1 MKKIFILALLL
12 VIGIYLSLHYF
23 INQWVRGQYTP
34 ENYALMRECLDN
46 TLDAPPEWFAEV
58 KYGQELIEQGNHLD
72 IMYDNLDLQVYT
84 FDIIT
89 KILQGDPIK
98 KDEWIQIHQDVASMR
113 DYTDKLIAYTQ
124 RPDYELSAL
133 VESPSL
139 ISSTEKPNYL
149 MLQIASKA
157 LQLRTY
163 STAKTG
169 TWREAFEANLASHR
183 MTQRRSNINL
193 ISHLIAVA
201 IQEMSCHYTA
211 WLIQRCD
218 DDSVLSKAF
227 DELKA
232 LDQKVNLNALDHILA
247 LNIITR
253 LHSVKKDHPG
263 IDMTPGK
270 TGYFY
275 FQQLS
280 DYSLEEMKK
289 MPKEHYTQTNLPSAT
304 VLSMWKTMG
313 FGKQVTE
320 MIFSVSMP
328 NILNARFRE
337 RNATA
342 RYQAML
348 LSLASKLYQ
357 MNKGVHPQKFN
368 DLMPDYFEEEIYDPF
383 VEDGVTKPY
392 AFDAS
397 KKMFYSI
404 GPDKKDD
411 LNKIP
416 YDPSNGLISRGDIST
431 Y

>member
-1 MKKIFILALLL
+1 MKKILVFALLL
-12 VIGIYLSLHYF
+12 VIGIYFGLHYL

-34 ENYALMRECLDN
+34 ENYAVMRECLDN
-46 TLDAPPEWFAEV
+46 TLDVPPEWFADTD
-58 KYGQELIEQGNHLD
+58 YDQGLIQQSNDLS
-72 IMYDNLDLQVYT
+72 IIYQNLDLQKYA

-89 KILQGDPIK
+89 KILKGDAISQEQW
-98 KDEWIQIHQDVASMR
+98 DVIHQDVESMR
-113 DYTDKLIAYTQ
+113 AYTDKLMAYTK

-133 VESPSL
+133 AEIPSYY
-139 ISSTEKPNYL
+139 SASRSPNYL

-163 STAKTG
+163 SAAKSG
-169 TWREAFEANLASHR
+169 QWRDAFQANLASHR
-183 MTQRRSNINL
+183 MAQRRPAIDL
-193 ISHLIAVA
+193 IAHLIAAA
-201 IQEMSCHYTA
+201 IQEMSCYSTA
-211 WLIQRCD
+211 WLMKRCD
-218 DDSVLSKAF
+218 DEVVLREALE
-227 DELKA
+227 ELKL
-232 LDQKVNLNALDHILA
+232 LDKKVNLNVLDKILE
-247 LNIITR
+247 LTIINR
-253 LHSVKKDHPG
+253 LHWVKKDNPD

-280 DYSLEEMKK
+280 SSCLAEMKMMQK
-289 MPKEHYTQTNLPSAT
+289 QHNIQTNLPSAE
-304 VLSMWKTMG
+304 VLSIWKAIG
-313 FGKQVTE
+313 FEKQVTE
-320 MIFSVSMP
+320 MLFSVSMP

-337 RNATA
+337 KNATA
-342 RYQAML
+342 RYQVTL
-348 LSLASKLYQ
+348 LYLASKLYQ
-357 MNKGVHPQKFN
+357 INKGEHPQKFN
-368 DLMPDYFEEEIYDPF
+368 DLMPDYFDAEIYDPF

-416 YDPSNGLISRGDIST
+416 YDPSNGLSSRGDISA